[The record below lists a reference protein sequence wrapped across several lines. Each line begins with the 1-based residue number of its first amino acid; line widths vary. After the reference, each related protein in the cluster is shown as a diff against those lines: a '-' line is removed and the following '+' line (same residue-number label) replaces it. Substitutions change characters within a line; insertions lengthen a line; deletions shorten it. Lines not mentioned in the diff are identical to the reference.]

1 MKYQDSGSGDWRL
14 SKLGF
19 KFGLFWLV
27 SFLTQTGMII
37 SIVVLFLTCLPVKFE
52 LMCEPKYWSRCIEL
66 GTEIYYYSAGFAV
79 PVSIFWLLVCYLLR
93 RRNNQ
98 RNIGAIEKISK
109 TVNYI
114 NAILELFLYIVVLG
128 FMVKWYIRDDDWHL
142 LTLMIPIMILMVFTS
157 IRLHGIRTQNNFLMC
172 IYVISRYITILLTVP
187 ATIGAL
193 VEAIFKLKSFLV
205 FLILISVVIG
215 KIYVLLDTAV
225 TVIYYNIMLN
235 HEKFDLTS
243 QEASEV
249 KTDGPI
255 QSSKEGQERIRS
267 ATV

>member
-1 MKYQDSGSGDWRL
+1 M
-14 SKLGF
+14 
-19 KFGLFWLV
+19 
-27 SFLTQTGMII
+27 
-37 SIVVLFLTCLPVKFE
+37 
-52 LMCEPKYWSRCIEL
+52 
-66 GTEIYYYSAGFAV
+66 
-79 PVSIFWLLVCYLLR
+79 
-93 RRNNQ
+93 
-98 RNIGAIEKISK
+98 
-109 TVNYI
+109 
-114 NAILELFLYIVVLG
+114 
-128 FMVKWYIRDDDWHL
+128 
-142 LTLMIPIMILMVFTS
+142 
-157 IRLHGIRTQNNFLMC
+157 
-172 IYVISRYITILLTVP
+172 TIP

-193 VEAIFKLKSFLV
+193 VKAIFKLKSFLV